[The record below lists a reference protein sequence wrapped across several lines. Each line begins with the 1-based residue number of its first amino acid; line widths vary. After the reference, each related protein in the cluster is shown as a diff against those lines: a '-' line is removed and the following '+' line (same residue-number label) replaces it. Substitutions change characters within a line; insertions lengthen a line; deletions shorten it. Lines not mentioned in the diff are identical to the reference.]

1 MRETL
6 SKRQK
11 GKAKTKVAVTR
22 AGSKPVS
29 KKKKEL
35 KKKPVSS
42 HTASALK
49 QRKISTAK
57 VARKVAK
64 NSRIKKAVKNAR
76 IKKVVKNARIK
87 KAVKKATKTSLRRP
101 APKAASRPAK
111 TRKKIVAK
119 TQKKVIARAR
129 KKIVAKTQKK
139 VIARAQKKIVAKTQK
154 KVIARAQKK
163 IVAKTQKKV
172 IARAPKKVVA
182 KKRVKTKSLRRL
194 PMIVS
199 QAPPPPEPP
208 RRLVTSGAL
217 RAFEQAVKVFNR
229 RHFEDAKAMFET
241 VLAKYPGD
249 VEIVARAQMYIQVCK
264 QKLEQ
269 ETKVAAPRNA
279 EELYDHGVFALNIGD
294 FTQARAFF
302 EKALRLHPDAPHLLY
317 SLAATHA
324 QTGAHE
330 EALNY
335 LKRSIQIQPRF
346 RSQAY
351 NDADFSELRDNR
363 QFLEL
368 VGLTSPFDLLESK
381 R

>member
-11 GKAKTKVAVTR
+11 GKVKNKVAAAR
-22 AGSKPVS
+22 ASSKPVS

-35 KKKPVSS
+35 KKKPASS
-42 HTASALK
+42 HTASGSK
-49 QRKISTAK
+49 QHKISTAK
-57 VARKVAK
+57 VARVARKVAK
-64 NSRIKKAVKNAR
+64 NAR
-76 IKKVVKNARIK
+76 VK
-87 KAVKKATKTSLRRP
+87 KAVKKTPKASLRRS
-101 APKAASRPAK
+101 APKATARP
-111 TRKKIVAK
+111 AK
-119 TQKKVIARAR
+119 TQKKI
-129 KKIVAKTQKK
+129 IAKTQ
-139 VIARAQKKIVAKTQK
+139 
-154 KVIARAQKK
+154 
-163 IVAKTQKKV
+163 
-172 IARAPKKVVA
+172 KKVVA
-182 KKRVKTKSLRRL
+182 KKRVKAKTLRRL

-199 QAPPPPEPP
+199 KAPPPPEPP
-208 RRLVTSGAL
+208 RRQVTSGAL

-241 VLAKYPGD
+241 VQLKYPGD

-269 ETKVAAPRNA
+269 ETKSAAPRNA

-294 FTQARAFF
+294 FTQARSFF

-324 QTGAHE
+324 QTGSHE

-346 RSQAY
+346 RAQAY
-351 NDADFSELRDNR
+351 NDADFSGLRDNR

>member
-11 GKAKTKVAVTR
+11 GKVKNKVAAAR
-22 AGSKPVS
+22 ASSKLVS

-35 KKKPVSS
+35 KKKPASS
-42 HTASALK
+42 HTASGSK
-49 QRKISTAK
+49 QHKISTAK
-57 VARKVAK
+57 VARVARKVAK
-64 NSRIKKAVKNAR
+64 NVRV
-76 IKKVVKNARIK
+76 K
-87 KAVKKATKTSLRRP
+87 KAVKKTPKASLRRP
-101 APKAASRPAK
+101 APKATAGPAK
-111 TRKKIVAK
+111 T
-119 TQKKVIARAR
+119 Q
-129 KKIVAKTQKK
+129 
-139 VIARAQKKIVAKTQK
+139 
-154 KVIARAQKK
+154 
-163 IVAKTQKKV
+163 
-172 IARAPKKVVA
+172 KKVVA
-182 KKRVKTKSLRRL
+182 KKRVKAKTLRRL

-199 QAPPPPEPP
+199 KAPPPPEPP
-208 RRLVTSGAL
+208 RRQVTSGAL

-229 RHFEDAKAMFET
+229 RQFEDAKAMFET
-241 VLAKYPGD
+241 VQLKYPGYL
-249 VEIVARAQMYIQVCK
+249 EIVARAQMYIQVCK

-269 ETKVAAPRNA
+269 ETKSSAPRNA
-279 EELYDHGVFALNIGD
+279 DELYDHGVFALNIGD
-294 FTQARAFF
+294 FTQARSFF

-346 RSQAY
+346 RAQAY
-351 NDADFSELRDNR
+351 NDADFSGLRDNR

-368 VGLTSPFDLLESK
+368 IGLTSPFDLLESK

>member
-11 GKAKTKVAVTR
+11 GKVKNKVAAAR
-22 AGSKPVS
+22 ASSKPVS
-29 KKKKEL
+29 KKKKSL
-35 KKKPVSS
+35 KKKPASS
-42 HTASALK
+42 HTASGAK

-57 VARKVAK
+57 VARKA
-64 NSRIKKAVKNAR
+64 A
-76 IKKVVKNARIK
+76 KNARIK
-87 KAVKKATKTSLRRP
+87 KAVKKGPKTSLRRP

-111 TRKKIVAK
+111 TRKRIVAK
-119 TQKKVIARAR
+119 
-129 KKIVAKTQKK
+129 
-139 VIARAQKKIVAKTQK
+139 AQ
-154 KVIARAQKK
+154 
-163 IVAKTQKKV
+163 
-172 IARAPKKVVA
+172 KKVVA
-182 KKRVKTKSLRRL
+182 KKRVKTKSLGRV
-194 PMIVS
+194 PIIVS

-208 RRLVTSGAL
+208 RRQVTSGAL

-229 RHFEDAKAMFET
+229 LRFEDAKMMFES
-241 VLAKYPGD
+241 VQVKFPGD
-249 VEIVARAQMYIQVCK
+249 LEIVARAQMYIQVCK
-264 QKLEQ
+264 QKMEQ
-269 ETKVAAPRNA
+269 EIKVATPRNA
-279 EELYDHGVFALNIGD
+279 DELYDHGVFALNIGD
-294 FTQARAFF
+294 FTQARVFF

-324 QTGAHE
+324 QTGSHE

-351 NDADFSELRDNR
+351 NDADFSGLRDNR

>member
-11 GKAKTKVAVTR
+11 GKVKNKVAAAR
-22 AGSKPVS
+22 ASSKPVS

-35 KKKPVSS
+35 KKKPASS
-42 HTASALK
+42 QTASGSK
-49 QRKISTAK
+49 QHKISTAK
-57 VARKVAK
+57 VARVARKVAK
-64 NSRIKKAVKNAR
+64 NVRV
-76 IKKVVKNARIK
+76 K
-87 KAVKKATKTSLRRP
+87 KAVKKTPKATLRRP
-101 APKAASRPAK
+101 APKATAGP
-111 TRKKIVAK
+111 AK
-119 TQKKVIARAR
+119 TQKKI
-129 KKIVAKTQKK
+129 IAKTQ
-139 VIARAQKKIVAKTQK
+139 
-154 KVIARAQKK
+154 
-163 IVAKTQKKV
+163 
-172 IARAPKKVVA
+172 KKVVA
-182 KKRVKTKSLRRL
+182 KKRVKAKTLRRL

-199 QAPPPPEPP
+199 KAPPQPEPP
-208 RRLVTSGAL
+208 RRQVTSGAL

-229 RHFEDAKAMFET
+229 RQFIDAKAMFET
-241 VLAKYPGD
+241 VQLKYPGD

-269 ETKVAAPRNA
+269 ETKSATPRNA

-294 FTQARAFF
+294 FTQARSFF

-335 LKRSIQIQPRF
+335 LKRSIQVQPRF
-346 RSQAY
+346 RAQAY
-351 NDADFSELRDNR
+351 NDADFSGLRDNR

-368 VGLTSPFDLLESK
+368 IGLTSPFDLLESK

>member
-11 GKAKTKVAVTR
+11 GKVKNKVATAR
-22 AGSKPVS
+22 ASSKPVS

-35 KKKPVSS
+35 KKKPASS
-42 HTASALK
+42 HTAVGSK
-49 QRKISTAK
+49 QQKISTAK

-64 NSRIKKAVKNAR
+64 TAK
-76 IKKVVKNARIK
+76 IK
-87 KAVKKATKTSLRRP
+87 KAVKKTPKPSLRRP
-101 APKAASRPAK
+101 ATKAAARPAR
-111 TRKKIVAK
+111 T
-119 TQKKVIARAR
+119 
-129 KKIVAKTQKK
+129 
-139 VIARAQKKIVAKTQK
+139 QKKIVTKTQ
-154 KVIARAQKK
+154 
-163 IVAKTQKKV
+163 
-172 IARAPKKVVA
+172 KKVVA
-182 KKRVKTKSLRRL
+182 KKRVKAKRLGRL
-194 PMIVS
+194 PMIIS
-199 QAPPPPEPP
+199 KAPPPPEPP
-208 RRLVTSGAL
+208 RRQVTSGAL

-229 RHFEDAKAMFET
+229 RHFEDAKSMFES
-241 VLAKYPGD
+241 VQLKYPGD
-249 VEIVARAQMYIQVCK
+249 LEIVARAQMYIQVCK

-269 ETKVAAPRNA
+269 ETKSAAPRNA

-346 RSQAY
+346 RAQAY
-351 NDADFSELRDNR
+351 NDVDFSGLRDNR

-368 VGLTSPFDLLESK
+368 IGLTSPFDLLELK

>member
-11 GKAKTKVAVTR
+11 GKVKNKVAAAR
-22 AGSKPVS
+22 ASSKLVS

-35 KKKPVSS
+35 KKKPASS
-42 HTASALK
+42 HTASGSK
-49 QRKISTAK
+49 QHKISTAK
-57 VARKVAK
+57 VARVARKVAK
-64 NSRIKKAVKNAR
+64 NVRF
-76 IKKVVKNARIK
+76 K
-87 KAVKKATKTSLRRP
+87 KAVKKTPKASLRRP
-101 APKAASRPAK
+101 APKATARPAK
-111 TRKKIVAK
+111 THKKIVAK
-119 TQKKVIARAR
+119 TQKKV
-129 KKIVAKTQKK
+129 
-139 VIARAQKKIVAKTQK
+139 
-154 KVIARAQKK
+154 
-163 IVAKTQKKV
+163 
-172 IARAPKKVVA
+172 VA
-182 KKRVKTKSLRRL
+182 KKRVKAKTLRRL

-199 QAPPPPEPP
+199 KAPPPPEPP
-208 RRLVTSGAL
+208 RRQVTSGAL

-229 RHFEDAKAMFET
+229 RQFEDAKAMLET
-241 VLAKYPGD
+241 VQLKYPGD
-249 VEIVARAQMYIQVCK
+249 LEIVARAQMYIQVCK

-269 ETKVAAPRNA
+269 ETKSAAPRNA

-294 FTQARAFF
+294 FTQARSFF

-346 RSQAY
+346 RAQAY
-351 NDADFSELRDNR
+351 NDADFSGLRDNR

-368 VGLTSPFDLLESK
+368 IGLTSPFDLLELK

>member
-11 GKAKTKVAVTR
+11 GKAKSKVASTR
-22 AGSKPVS
+22 VGSKLVS
-29 KKKKEL
+29 KKKKDL
-35 KKKPVSS
+35 RKKPASS
-42 HTASALK
+42 HTASGSK

-64 NSRIKKAVKNAR
+64 NAR
-76 IKKVVKNARIK
+76 IKKT
-87 KAVKKATKTSLRRP
+87 VKKTTKTTLRRS
-101 APKAASRPAK
+101 APKAAARPAK
-111 TRKKIVAK
+111 APKKIVAK
-119 TQKKVIARAR
+119 T
-129 KKIVAKTQKK
+129 
-139 VIARAQKKIVAKTQK
+139 
-154 KVIARAQKK
+154 
-163 IVAKTQKKV
+163 
-172 IARAPKKVVA
+172 PKKVVA
-182 KKRVKTKSLRRL
+182 KKRVKAKTLGRL

-199 QAPPPPEPP
+199 KAPPPPEPP
-208 RRLVTSGAL
+208 RRQVTSGAL

-229 RHFEDAKAMFET
+229 RQFEDAKAMFET
-241 VLAKYPGD
+241 VQLKYPGD
-249 VEIVARAQMYIQVCK
+249 LEIVARAQMYIQVCK
-264 QKLEQ
+264 QKLVQ
-269 ETKVAAPRNA
+269 ETKSAAPRNA

-294 FTQARAFF
+294 CIQARSFF

-324 QTGAHE
+324 QTGSHE

-351 NDADFSELRDNR
+351 NDADFSGLRDNR

-368 VGLTSPFDLLESK
+368 IGLTAPFDLLESK

>member
-11 GKAKTKVAVTR
+11 GKVKNKVATAR
-22 AGSKPVS
+22 ASSKPVS

-35 KKKPVSS
+35 KKKPASS
-42 HTASALK
+42 HTASGSK
-49 QRKISTAK
+49 QHKISTAK
-57 VARKVAK
+57 VARVARKVA
-64 NSRIKKAVKNAR
+64 
-76 IKKVVKNARIK
+76 KNARIK
-87 KAVKKATKTSLRRP
+87 KAVKKTPKASLRRS
-101 APKAASRPAK
+101 APKATARPAK
-111 TRKKIVAK
+111 T
-119 TQKKVIARAR
+119 
-129 KKIVAKTQKK
+129 
-139 VIARAQKKIVAKTQK
+139 QKKIVAKTQK
-154 KVIARAQKK
+154 KV
-163 IVAKTQKKV
+163 
-172 IARAPKKVVA
+172 VA
-182 KKRVKTKSLRRL
+182 KKRVKAKTLRRL

-199 QAPPPPEPP
+199 KAPPPPEPP
-208 RRLVTSGAL
+208 RRQVTSGAL

-229 RHFEDAKAMFET
+229 RQFEDAKAMFET
-241 VLAKYPGD
+241 VQLKYPGD
-249 VEIVARAQMYIQVCK
+249 LEIVARAQMYIQVCK

-269 ETKVAAPRNA
+269 ETKSATPRNA

-294 FTQARAFF
+294 FTQARSFF

-346 RSQAY
+346 RAQAY

-368 VGLTSPFDLLESK
+368 IGLTSPFDLLESK

>member
-11 GKAKTKVAVTR
+11 GKAKNKVAAARV
-22 AGSKPVS
+22 GLKPVS
-29 KKKKEL
+29 KKKKDL
-35 KKKPVSS
+35 RKKPASS
-42 HTASALK
+42 HTASGSK

-64 NSRIKKAVKNAR
+64 NT
-76 IKKVVKNARIK
+76 RIK
-87 KAVKKATKTSLRRP
+87 KAVKKTTKTSLRRP
-101 APKAASRPAK
+101 APKAAARPAK
-111 TRKKIVAK
+111 APKKIVAK
-119 TQKKVIARAR
+119 TS
-129 KKIVAKTQKK
+129 KKI
-139 VIARAQKKIVAKTQK
+139 
-154 KVIARAQKK
+154 
-163 IVAKTQKKV
+163 
-172 IARAPKKVVA
+172 VA
-182 KKRVKTKSLRRL
+182 KKRVKTKPLGRL

-199 QAPPPPEPP
+199 KAPPPEPP
-208 RRLVTSGAL
+208 RRQVTSGAL

-229 RHFEDAKAMFET
+229 RQFEDAKAMFET
-241 VLAKYPGD
+241 VQLKYPGD
-249 VEIVARAQMYIQVCK
+249 LEIVARAQMYIQVCK

-269 ETKVAAPRNA
+269 ETKSAAPRNA
-279 EELYDHGVFALNIGD
+279 DELYDHGVFALNIGD
-294 FTQARAFF
+294 FTQARVFF

-324 QTGAHE
+324 QTGSHE

-335 LKRSIQIQPRF
+335 LKRSIQVQPRF
-346 RSQAY
+346 RAQAY
-351 NDADFSELRDNR
+351 NDADFSGLRENR

>member
-6 SKRQK
+6 SKQQK
-11 GKAKTKVAVTR
+11 GKVKNKVAAAR
-22 AGSKPVS
+22 ASSKPVS

-35 KKKPVSS
+35 KKKPASS
-42 HTASALK
+42 HTASGSK
-49 QRKISTAK
+49 QHKISTAK

-64 NSRIKKAVKNAR
+64 NAR
-76 IKKVVKNARIK
+76 VK
-87 KAVKKATKTSLRRP
+87 KAVKKTPKASLRRP
-101 APKAASRPAK
+101 ATKATARPAK
-111 TRKKIVAK
+111 T
-119 TQKKVIARAR
+119 
-129 KKIVAKTQKK
+129 
-139 VIARAQKKIVAKTQK
+139 QKKIVAKTQK
-154 KVIARAQKK
+154 KV
-163 IVAKTQKKV
+163 
-172 IARAPKKVVA
+172 VA
-182 KKRVKTKSLRRL
+182 KKRVKAKTLRRL

-199 QAPPPPEPP
+199 KAPPPPEPP
-208 RRLVTSGAL
+208 RRQVTSGAL

-241 VLAKYPGD
+241 VQLKYPGD
-249 VEIVARAQMYIQVCK
+249 LEIVARAQMYIQVCK
-264 QKLEQ
+264 QKLVQ
-269 ETKVAAPRNA
+269 ETKSAAPRNA

-294 FTQARAFF
+294 FTQARSFF

-324 QTGAHE
+324 QTGSHE

-346 RSQAY
+346 RAQAY
-351 NDADFSELRDNR
+351 NDADFSGLRDNR

>member
-6 SKRQK
+6 SKHQK
-11 GKAKTKVAVTR
+11 GKVKNKVAAAR
-22 AGSKPVS
+22 ASSKLVS

-35 KKKPVSS
+35 KKKPASS
-42 HTASALK
+42 HTASGSK
-49 QRKISTAK
+49 QHKISTAK
-57 VARKVAK
+57 VARVARKVAK
-64 NSRIKKAVKNAR
+64 NVRV
-76 IKKVVKNARIK
+76 K
-87 KAVKKATKTSLRRP
+87 KAVKKTPKASLRRP
-101 APKAASRPAK
+101 APKATARP
-111 TRKKIVAK
+111 AK
-119 TQKKVIARAR
+119 TQKKI
-129 KKIVAKTQKK
+129 IAKTQ
-139 VIARAQKKIVAKTQK
+139 
-154 KVIARAQKK
+154 
-163 IVAKTQKKV
+163 
-172 IARAPKKVVA
+172 KKVVA
-182 KKRVKTKSLRRL
+182 KKRIKAKTLRRL

-199 QAPPPPEPP
+199 KAPPPPEPP
-208 RRLVTSGAL
+208 RRQVTSGAL

-229 RHFEDAKAMFET
+229 RQFEDAKSMLET
-241 VLAKYPGD
+241 VQLKYPGD
-249 VEIVARAQMYIQVCK
+249 LEIVARAQMYIQVCK

-269 ETKVAAPRNA
+269 ETKSAAPRNA
-279 EELYDHGVFALNIGD
+279 DELYDHGVFALNIGD

-346 RSQAY
+346 RAQAY
-351 NDADFSELRDNR
+351 NDVDFSGLRDNR

-368 VGLTSPFDLLESK
+368 IGLTSPFDLLESK

>member
-6 SKRQK
+6 SKGQK
-11 GKAKTKVAVTR
+11 GKVKNKVAAAR
-22 AGSKPVS
+22 ASSKPVS

-35 KKKPVSS
+35 KKKPASS
-42 HTASALK
+42 HTASGSK
-49 QRKISTAK
+49 QHKISTAK
-57 VARKVAK
+57 VARVARKVAK
-64 NSRIKKAVKNAR
+64 NVRV
-76 IKKVVKNARIK
+76 K
-87 KAVKKATKTSLRRP
+87 KAVKKTPKASLRRP
-101 APKAASRPAK
+101 APKATARPAK
-111 TRKKIVAK
+111 
-119 TQKKVIARAR
+119 
-129 KKIVAKTQKK
+129 
-139 VIARAQKKIVAKTQK
+139 AQKKIVAKTQK
-154 KVIARAQKK
+154 KV
-163 IVAKTQKKV
+163 
-172 IARAPKKVVA
+172 VA
-182 KKRVKTKSLRRL
+182 KKRLKAKTLRRL

-199 QAPPPPEPP
+199 KAPPPPEPP
-208 RRLVTSGAL
+208 RRQVTSGAL

-229 RHFEDAKAMFET
+229 RQFEDAKAMFES
-241 VLAKYPGD
+241 VQLKYPGD

-269 ETKVAAPRNA
+269 ETKSAAPRNA

-294 FTQARAFF
+294 CTQARSFF

-346 RSQAY
+346 RAQAY
-351 NDADFSELRDNR
+351 NDVDFSGLRDNR

-368 VGLTSPFDLLESK
+368 IGLTSPFDLLESK

>member
-11 GKAKTKVAVTR
+11 GKVKNKVAVAR
-22 AGSKPVS
+22 ASSKPVS

-35 KKKPVSS
+35 KKKSASS
-42 HTASALK
+42 HTASGSK
-49 QRKISTAK
+49 QHKISTAK
-57 VARKVAK
+57 VARVARKVAK
-64 NSRIKKAVKNAR
+64 NAR
-76 IKKVVKNARIK
+76 VK
-87 KAVKKATKTSLRRP
+87 KAVKKTPKASLRRP
-101 APKAASRPAK
+101 APKATARPAK
-111 TRKKIVAK
+111 T
-119 TQKKVIARAR
+119 
-129 KKIVAKTQKK
+129 
-139 VIARAQKKIVAKTQK
+139 QKKIVAKTQK
-154 KVIARAQKK
+154 KV
-163 IVAKTQKKV
+163 
-172 IARAPKKVVA
+172 VA
-182 KKRVKTKSLRRL
+182 KKRVKAKTLRRL

-199 QAPPPPEPP
+199 KAPPPPEPP
-208 RRLVTSGAL
+208 RRQVTSGAL

-229 RHFEDAKAMFET
+229 RQFEDAKAMFES
-241 VLAKYPGD
+241 VQLKYPGD
-249 VEIVARAQMYIQVCK
+249 LEIVARAQMYIQVCK

-269 ETKVAAPRNA
+269 ETKSAAPRNA

-294 FTQARAFF
+294 FTQARSFF

-346 RSQAY
+346 RAQAY
-351 NDADFSELRDNR
+351 NDADFSGLRDNR

-381 R
+381 SKW

>member
-11 GKAKTKVAVTR
+11 GKVKNKVAAAR
-22 AGSKPVS
+22 ASSKPVS
-29 KKKKEL
+29 KKKKSL
-35 KKKPVSS
+35 KKKPTSS
-42 HTASALK
+42 HTASGAK

-57 VARKVAK
+57 VARKA
-64 NSRIKKAVKNAR
+64 A
-76 IKKVVKNARIK
+76 KNARIK
-87 KAVKKATKTSLRRP
+87 KAVKKVSKTSLRRP

-119 TQKKVIARAR
+119 TQKKV
-129 KKIVAKTQKK
+129 
-139 VIARAQKKIVAKTQK
+139 
-154 KVIARAQKK
+154 
-163 IVAKTQKKV
+163 
-172 IARAPKKVVA
+172 VA
-182 KKRVKTKSLRRL
+182 KKRVKTKSLGRL
-194 PMIVS
+194 PIIVS

-208 RRLVTSGAL
+208 RRQVTSGAL

-229 RHFEDAKAMFET
+229 RRFEDAKTMFES
-241 VLAKYPGD
+241 VQVKFPGD
-249 VEIVARAQMYIQVCK
+249 LEIVARAQMYIQVCK
-264 QKLEQ
+264 QKMEQ
-269 ETKVAAPRNA
+269 ETKAATPRNA
-279 EELYDHGVFALNIGD
+279 DELYDHGVFALNIGD
-294 FTQARAFF
+294 FTQARVFF

-324 QTGAHE
+324 QTGSHE

-351 NDADFSELRDNR
+351 NDADFSGLRDNR

>member
-11 GKAKTKVAVTR
+11 GKTKNKVATAR
-22 AGSKPVS
+22 ASSKPVS

-35 KKKPVSS
+35 KKKPASS
-42 HTASALK
+42 HTASGAK

-57 VARKVAK
+57 VAKKVA
-64 NSRIKKAVKNAR
+64 
-76 IKKVVKNARIK
+76 KNARIK
-87 KAVKKATKTSLRRP
+87 KAVKKTPKTSSKRP
-101 APKAASRPAK
+101 APKAASRLAK
-111 TRKKIVAK
+111 APKKIVAK
-119 TQKKVIARAR
+119 TSKKVI
-129 KKIVAKTQKK
+129 
-139 VIARAQKKIVAKTQK
+139 
-154 KVIARAQKK
+154 
-163 IVAKTQKKV
+163 
-172 IARAPKKVVA
+172 A
-182 KKRVKTKSLRRL
+182 KKRVKAKSLRRL

-199 QAPPPPEPP
+199 KAPPPPEPP
-208 RRLVTSGAL
+208 RRQVTSGAL

-229 RHFEDAKAMFET
+229 RQFEDAKAMFET
-241 VLAKYPGD
+241 VQLKYPGD
-249 VEIVARAQMYIQVCK
+249 LEIVARAQMYIQVCK

-269 ETKVAAPRNA
+269 ETKSAAPRNA
-279 EELYDHGVFALNIGD
+279 DELYDHGVFALNIGD
-294 FTQARAFF
+294 FTQARVFF

-324 QTGAHE
+324 QTGSHE

-346 RSQAY
+346 RAQAY
-351 NDADFSELRDNR
+351 NDADFSGLRDNR